1 VSEKGKEVLNRFRE
15 LRFIDENIY
24 LRSGSLNIFNGMVG
38 LNFSCDGSHYMPW
51 SDFLSLDM
59 DFWIGSGDSC
69 ALDDGVLC
77 EASGTRTPTA
87 QAPDTKDAS

>member
-1 VSEKGKEVLNRFRE
+1 MSQTTKTIVARQRMLLQSWLA
-15 LRFIDENIY
+15 
-24 LRSGSLNIFNGMVG
+24 
-38 LNFSCDGSHYMPW
+38 CDGSHYMPW
-51 SDFLSLDM
+51 SDFLSMGM

-77 EASGTRTPTA
+77 EAFGARTPTA